1 MQLMLLLS
9 TLLAYYANA
18 SNQLATDCTP
28 RKLKVC
34 RTVVWLGSAFC
45 PCKNGSLPSNGQH
58 CPVPAKHLLPDENLQ
73 EGIQPIA
80 ETAAVMDRGSEA
92 AYAVYSEDCEA
103 FQPTVAEYQGA
114 SLKSRQLIWV

>member
-34 RTVVWLGSAFC
+34 RTVVWLVIRFLS
-45 PCKNGSLPSNGQH
+45 
-58 CPVPAKHLLPDENLQ
+58 LQ
-73 EGIQPIA
+73 EWEPPV
-80 ETAAVMDRGSEA
+80 EWTALSSSSEA
-92 AYAVYSEDCEA
+92 PSA
-103 FQPTVAEYQGA
+103 G
-114 SLKSRQLIWV
+114 